1 MRLQDELRYF
11 EPPPWYYPVRHSLG
25 AALLAAGRAVE
36 AEAVYREDLKQY
48 PENAWSLF
56 GLWQSLRIQ
65 AALVE
70 QRFHTAWSH
79 ADVTVLVS

>member
-1 MRLQDELRYF
+1 M
-11 EPPPWYYPVRHSLG
+11 
-25 AALLAAGRAVE
+25 
-36 AEAVYREDLKQY
+36 YREDLKQY